1 MAYDCQDYGASH
13 DSDAERARRDLETAM
28 IGSIISTAP
37 ALVSLDG
44 ETYPVRLPAGAQ
56 VGETVTV
63 LLADDGLLIAM

>member
-1 MAYDCQDYGASH
+1 
-13 DSDAERARRDLETAM
+13 M